1 MAVLVVLLAV
11 VVALLGLLVAGLLRS
26 HAEILR
32 ALHQLGVDMD
42 PSRPEDVRTGLAEPT
57 VRAGAGGDAVRSA
70 SVPKRPT
77 RGAVDIA
84 GTGPDESAVSIS
96 VTGRARLTLLAFL
109 SSGCGTCHLFWDA
122 FGSAELTVPGDARL
136 VVVTKGTDTESPAM
150 VRKLAPD
157 AVTVVM
163 SSDAWEAYDVPVA
176 PFFVLVDGGSGSVV
190 GEGAASTWE
199 QVTSLLHNALD
210 DAGLLD
216 RKGRL
221 KAGVQPRARADVTR
235 ERRVDRDLL
244 AAGIAP
250 GDQSLYTSPDT
261 PKIEPSPSDQPRA
274 DQPPA
279 DRSSVA
285 EPGNRD

>member
-11 VVALLGLLVAGLLRS
+11 VIALLGLLVAGLLRS

-42 PSRPEDVRTGLAEPT
+42 PARPEGVNTALAEPT
-57 VRAGAGGDAVRSA
+57 VRAGTGGDVVRSA

-77 RGAVDIA
+77 RGAVDVT
-84 GTGPDESAVSIS
+84 GTAPDESAVSIA
-96 VTGRARLTLLAFL
+96 VTGRAQLTLLAFL

-122 FGSAELTVPGDARL
+122 FAASDLAVPGDARL
-136 VVVTKGTDTESPAM
+136 VVVTKGTDAESPAM

-163 SSDAWEAYDVPVA
+163 SSDAWDAYDVPVA
-176 PFFVLVDGGSGSVV
+176 PFFVLVDGASASVV
-190 GEGAASTWE
+190 GEGAASTWD
-199 QVTSLLHNALD
+199 QVTSLLHNALA

-244 AAGIAP
+244 AAGITP
-250 GDQSLYTSPDT
+250 GDPSLYTLPDT
-261 PKIEPSPSDQPRA
+261 PRIEPA
-274 DQPPA
+274 PPGHP
-279 DRSSVA
+279 VA
-285 EPGNRD
+285 EHGNRD